1 MPIYEYTC
9 KTCGNDFEK
18 LLPMSSMNEPSPCP
32 RCDSE
37 SIRRL
42 SVFAAF
48 SSSDGGAPSAI
59 AGAGGGCCGG
69 GGACACSA
77 AL

>member
-9 KTCGNDFEK
+9 KTCGNDFER
-18 LLPMSSMNEPSPCP
+18 LLPMSSMNEPMPCP
-32 RCDSE
+32 RCEGE

-42 SVFAAF
+42 SVFTAF
-48 SSSDGGAPSAI
+48 SSTANGEPRAV

-69 GGACACSA
+69 GGACACA
-77 AL
+77 AAF